1 MDKNKKANNRNE
13 RDNERNNEQVGIT
26 TGATPSHSLDTT
38 KRKPGVSMEE
48 HREIESANAY
58 IAEKEIQQTFHNS

>member
-1 MDKNKKANNRNE
+1 MNKNKRMNTKNEIENE
-13 RDNERNNEQVGIT
+13 RVGIT

-38 KRKPGVSMEE
+38 NRKPGVSMDK

-58 IAEKEIQQTFHNS
+58 IAEKEINQTYHNS